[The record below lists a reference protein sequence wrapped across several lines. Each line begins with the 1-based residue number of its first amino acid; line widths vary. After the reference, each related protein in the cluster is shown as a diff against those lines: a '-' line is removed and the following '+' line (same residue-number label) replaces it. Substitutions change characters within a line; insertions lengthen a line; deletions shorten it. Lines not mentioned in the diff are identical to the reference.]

1 MSKFTIKSILII
13 TVLALASVSL
23 SAQETET
30 KSSSEDGFKGH
41 IYVTADLGLDVLTGD
56 VNKIKPG
63 FDYGIGVGWQ
73 LLHWLSV
80 KGNFNSGLLRGECT
94 KADGFKIKEGN
105 YIDAN
110 LSVNISLI
118 DFFAGYSPNRFIS
131 VTPHIGM
138 GTFQYRLKT
147 DNADGTRT
155 NVGIKENL
163 NNDADYVYYGH
174 GYRERRSVL
183 EVPIG
188 LELGFKIAPRWDLYL
203 DYTAT
208 WTNSDLLDAH
218 EIGGGN
224 DWISAFNVGTR
235 HRILRS
241 PDQKVEKYCSGWFV
255 SLEAGPFYALGDV
268 RKIPLMDDTKFN
280 INVGGGYK
288 WGRCWKFYGKFGFAT
303 YTQDVRNNQTNEVVY
318 VCNEGNQ
325 LNTDIN
331 VSFDIINGIKYK
343 QDRLVSLYIHAGVGM
358 LHYKSKGTYKKHLN
372 GLPYYSGEE
381 VYYGYNEYE
390 DDLYHRSGN
399 GIAGRRVVAE
409 VPVGL
414 ELSFRLNEHWDV
426 YGDATVA
433 FCDGD
438 LVNGI
443 VSGTWEDWYF
453 TTNVGAR
460 YNFSRHCPEP
470 PVEEEKPTP
479 QIIEPEEPEEPVQ
492 SGIRTV
498 TRNDEVVLRFHWNE
512 TTLDVPENRK
522 IIADFLERV
531 GKRTITKI
539 KIIAY
544 ASPEGSEKLNDNL
557 SLRRAYAAK
566 QFIENE
572 LKGNVKNAKFE
583 MEGGGADWAGFMELL
598 ENSNIKN
605 KEAIADMLNKA
616 NPATRYITLKKLA
629 IKQPEI
635 KDLYLTLRRA
645 SIKVKIS
652 TVEIIE
658 E

>member
-1 MSKFTIKSILII
+1 M
-13 TVLALASVSL
+13 
-23 SAQETET
+23 
-30 KSSSEDGFKGH
+30 
-41 IYVTADLGLDVLTGD
+41 
-56 VNKIKPG
+56 
-63 FDYGIGVGWQ
+63 
-73 LLHWLSV
+73 
-80 KGNFNSGLLRGECT
+80 
-94 KADGFKIKEGN
+94 
-105 YIDAN
+105 
-110 LSVNISLI
+110 
-118 DFFAGYSPNRFIS
+118 
-131 VTPHIGM
+131 
-138 GTFQYRLKT
+138 
-147 DNADGTRT
+147 
-155 NVGIKENL
+155 
-163 NNDADYVYYGH
+163 
-174 GYRERRSVL
+174 
-183 EVPIG
+183 
-188 LELGFKIAPRWDLYL
+188 
-203 DYTAT
+203 
-208 WTNSDLLDAH
+208 
-218 EIGGGN
+218 
-224 DWISAFNVGTR
+224 
-235 HRILRS
+235 
-241 PDQKVEKYCSGWFV
+241 
-255 SLEAGPFYALGDV
+255 
-268 RKIPLMDDTKFN
+268 
-280 INVGGGYK
+280 
-288 WGRCWKFYGKFGFAT
+288 
-303 YTQDVRNNQTNEVVY
+303 
-318 VCNEGNQ
+318 
-325 LNTDIN
+325 
-331 VSFDIINGIKYK
+331 
-343 QDRLVSLYIHAGVGM
+343 
-358 LHYKSKGTYKKHLN
+358 N
-372 GLPYYSGEE
+372 GLPYYPGEE

-453 TTNVGAR
+453 TTNIGAR

-479 QIIEPEEPEEPVQ
+479 QIIEPEEQVQ

-522 IIADFLERV
+522 IIADFLDRV
-531 GKRTITKI
+531 GNRTITKI

-544 ASPEGSEKLNDNL
+544 ASPEGPEKLNDNL
-557 SLRRAYAAK
+557 SLRRAYTAK
-566 QFIENE
+566 RFIENE
-572 LKGNVKNAKFE
+572 LKGNIKNAKFE

-605 KEAIADMLNKA
+605 KETIADMLNKA

-629 IKQPEI
+629 DKQPEI

-652 TVEIIE
+652 TIEVIE